1 MQSLRNPS
9 HLSLRALLNTD
20 RLGLTLILIS
30 SVLLGIWA
38 VKDTIALR
46 NILLVLGSLGSIF
59 FLYRN
64 FQIKAINSVSTNWI
78 PIVCIFFAILWV
90 VLHYLLFSITP
101 EVQLRELK
109 SIWLRSSLGALLG
122 LATGIALIRHPRL
135 TFLFWLAF
143 LLSFFVL
150 FAQYLPLALQ
160 SNQLIVPLDHTDFKR
175 YLFIGKINPMY
186 IGVLLIAGS
195 TGFLLDSINLND
207 QRWIKRAGIFWLIC
221 LFTALYAFSF
231 IINTRSGIFLGG
243 VIVFFWFMYGF
254 VFILKRRKSASL
266 TESKSIRNF
275 IFVLITALVFVSI
288 FAQQQIQRD
297 SGWKQLIEDISV
309 GYQIDKYPHWQNH
322 DLHGFP
328 KTASGKVV
336 TYNTYQRVAW
346 ATAGVK
352 SIQQHPYGVGVLLLP
367 LGMAAKE
374 LYPGVTPLSTHS
386 GWVDLTLAFG
396 LPFIFLMWL
405 ANGSLLF
412 FAIKQ
417 KSPFKYTLITMSAIL
432 FGLFLVGELSNGH
445 NLEMLFYFFAL
456 MSGMLVGQKAMDL
469 THSESPAQ

>member
-1 MQSLRNPS
+1 MQSLQEPS
-9 HLSLRALLNTD
+9 RFGLSALNTD

-46 NILLVLGSLGSIF
+46 NILLVLGALGSLL
-59 FLYRN
+59 FLYKN
-64 FQIKAINSVSTNWI
+64 FRTEAIYSAGINWL
-78 PIVCIFFAILWV
+78 PMACIFFALLWV
-90 VLHYLLFSITP
+90 ILHYFLFSITP
-101 EVQLRELK
+101 ESQLRELK
-109 SIWLRSSLGALLG
+109 SIWLRSSLAAILG

-135 TFLFWLAF
+135 ISLFWLAF

-160 SNQLIVPLDHTDFKR
+160 SHQLIVPLDHTDFKR

-186 IGVLLIAGS
+186 VGVLLIAGS

-207 QRWIKRAGIFWLIC
+207 QRWIKRAGLLWLIC
-221 LFTALYAFSF
+221 LFTALYVFSF
-231 IINTRSGIFLGG
+231 IVNTRSGIFLGG
-243 VIVFFWFMYGF
+243 AIVIFWLMYGCAF
-254 VFILKRRKSASL
+254 MLRQRKNASL
-266 TESKSIRNF
+266 REPKSFRNF
-275 IFVLITALVFVSI
+275 ILILITALVLVLI
-288 FAQQQIQRD
+288 FAKQQIQRD
-297 SGWKQLIEDISV
+297 SGWKQLIEDINV

-367 LGMAAKE
+367 LGLAAKE

-396 LPFIFLMWL
+396 LPFISLMWL

-456 MSGMLVGQKAMDL
+456 MSGMLVGQKVL
-469 THSESPAQ
+469 GFSHSESST

>member
-1 MQSLRNPS
+1 MQSLQEPS
-9 HLSLRALLNTD
+9 HLSRRVPNTD
-20 RLGLTLILIS
+20 GLGLALILIS

-46 NILLVLGSLGSIF
+46 NILLVLGALGSLL
-59 FLYRN
+59 FLYKN
-64 FQIKAINSVSTNWI
+64 FRAETIYSAGINWL
-78 PIVCIFFAILWV
+78 PIACIFLAMLWV
-90 VLHYLLFSITP
+90 VLHFFLFSITP
-101 EVQLRELK
+101 EGQLRELK
-109 SIWLRSSLGALLG
+109 SIWLRSSLATILG

-135 TFLFWLAF
+135 ISLFWLAF

-160 SNQLIVPLDHTDFKR
+160 SHQLIVPLDHTDFKR

-186 IGVLLIAGS
+186 VGVLLIAGS

-207 QRWIKRAGIFWLIC
+207 QRWIKRAGLLWLIC

-231 IINTRSGIFLGG
+231 IVNTRSGIFLGG
-243 VIVFFWFMYGF
+243 AIIIFWLMYGVFF
-254 VFILKRRKSASL
+254 ILRRRKSAFSK
-266 TESKSIRNF
+266 ESKNTRNF
-275 IFVLITALVFVSI
+275 ILVFISALVVVSI

-297 SGWKQLIEDISV
+297 SGWKQLIEDINV

-322 DLHGFP
+322 DLYGFP

-352 SIQQHPYGVGVLLLP
+352 SIQEHPYGVGVLLLP
-367 LGMAAKE
+367 LGIAAKE
-374 LYPGVTPLSTHS
+374 LYPGVMPLSTHS

-396 LPFIFLMWL
+396 LPFISLMWL

-456 MSGMLVGQKAMDL
+456 MSGMLVGQKVLDL
-469 THSESPAQ
+469 SHSESAT

>member
-1 MQSLRNPS
+1 MKSSQEPS
-9 HLSLRALLNTD
+9 RFGLRALNTD

-46 NILLVLGSLGSIF
+46 NILLVLGALGSIF
-59 FLYRN
+59 FLYRS
-64 FQIKAINSVSTNWI
+64 FRMGIINADGSKWI
-78 PIVCIFFAILWV
+78 PIACIFFAIIWV
-90 VLHYLLFSITP
+90 VLHYFLFSITP
-101 EVQLRELK
+101 ESQLRELK

-122 LATGIALIRHPRL
+122 FVSGIALMQYPRL
-135 TFLFWLAF
+135 ISLFWLAF
-143 LLSFFVL
+143 LLSFFIL

-160 SNQLIVPLDHTDFKR
+160 SGQLIVPLDHTDFKR

-221 LFTALYAFSF
+221 LFIALYAFTF
-231 IINTRSGIFLGG
+231 IVNTRSGIFLGG
-243 VIVFFWFMYGF
+243 VIVFFWLMYGC
-254 VFILKRRKSASL
+254 VFMLRQRKNASL
-266 TESKSIRNF
+266 RESKSFRNF
-275 IFVLITALVFVSI
+275 ILILITALFLVSI
-288 FAQQQIQRD
+288 FAKQQIQRD
-297 SGWKQLIEDISV
+297 SGWKQLIEDINV
-309 GYQIDKYPHWQNH
+309 GYQIEKYPHWQNH
-322 DLHGFP
+322 DLYGFP
-328 KTASGKVV
+328 KTASGKIV

-367 LGMAAKE
+367 LGLAAKE

-396 LPFIFLMWL
+396 LPFIFLMLL

-417 KSPFKYTLITMSAIL
+417 KSPFKYTSITLSAIL
-432 FGLFLVGELSNGH
+432 FALFLVGELSNGH
-445 NLEMLFYFFAL
+445 NLEMLFFFFAL
-456 MSGMLVGQKAMDL
+456 MSGMLVAQKRVAGL
-469 THSESPAQ
+469 SHSESFTQ